1 MKRPFMRRSPISLRH
16 WVSLCMSAL
25 AVGAVISIAL
35 CMWLRF
41 AIWDFY
47 TMHQADR
54 DRIGQVCSGGSM
66 EIAATVAEKRLL
78 LEIADR
84 GPGARQ

>member
-54 DRIGQVCSGGSM
+54 DRIGQVLFGWFDGNRSHCGRKTPASG
-66 EIAATVAEKRLL
+66 
-78 LEIADR
+78 DR
-84 GPGARQ
+84 